1 MLQSLRSFSLC
12 LCLSRYILVF
22 LMPQSLLSI
31 SFLLYHST
39 YVRFL
44 FSFSFPYAPAFTFSK
59 ISYATSFKSSFNS
72 LKHQLLQPLSF
83 SKPLSPLLF
92 FLCHS
97 LDSLFRYSVFT
108 VSFVSLCISI
118 YVLSH
123 LLYPQPLCSLLLL
136 KICVI
141 LYVLFRFSYMTAFA
155 YSFIS
160 FMTQQLYSL
169 SFLLC
174 HSNYILIHF
183 FYVTVFTFSYVS
195 LMPQPLHFLS
205 FFFFFFVLLL
215 LFFCCFFFML
225 QPIHIFFS
233 FV

>member
-1 MLQSLRSFSLC
+1 MLQSLRSLSLC
-12 LCLSRYILVF
+12 LCLSLYILIF

-31 SFLLYHST
+31 LFLLYHSI

-44 FSFSFPYAPAFTFSK
+44 FSFSFPYAPAFTFSV
-59 ISYATSFKSSFNS
+59 IS
-72 LKHQLLQPLSF
+72 LMLHPLS
-83 SKPLSPLLF
+83 PLSILISISFYSLFRSQSLCPLLF

-97 LDSLFRYSVFT
+97 LDSLLRYSTFT

-136 KICVI
+136 EICVI

-160 FMTQQLYSL
+160 FMPQQLYSL

-174 HSNYILIHF
+174 HSHYILFHF

-205 FFFFFFVLLL
+205 FFYAAANTY
-215 LFFCCFFFML
+215 
-225 QPIHIFFS
+225 FFS